1 MFVELVMRLKVRFY
15 LEMSH
20 QETTRARIFCQNQIG
35 RLEGLLGIEVP
46 AAHVVEPAAA
56 HDDVLHRQLQVLDDR
71 DGLVQGLLGEHVS
84 R

>member
-35 RLEGLLGIEVP
+35 RLEGLDCSQG
-46 AAHVVEPAAA
+46 HVF
-56 HDDVLHRQLQVLDDR
+56 DITHRGWHQY
-71 DGLVQGLLGEHVS
+71 
-84 R
+84 